1 MMRIRSSALVWV
13 VMLAI
18 VALFTASLVAAYQ
31 ISGGGAVTGANKPA
45 IPPDYLV
52 LDSADLVIEGCIA
65 PLPSGEQE
73 VRLKLHNTALSA
85 LRDIKMEVLLGGKP
99 PKAPASPI
107 QIRRFPR
114 RQQPEVRL
122 LFDKTN
128 NPELTV
134 RVRYQWGLMGSGAG
148 AAEGSKRLMP
158 CAANPSL

>member
-1 MMRIRSSALVWV
+1 MRSGVWIWV
-13 VMLAI
+13 GMLLI

-31 ISGGGAVTGANKPA
+31 ISGGGAITGANKPA

-65 PLPSGEQE
+65 DLPSGEQE
-73 VRLKLHNTALSA
+73 VRLKLYNTALTA
-85 LRDIKMEVLLGGKP
+85 LRDIKMEVLLDGKP

-114 RQQPEVRL
+114 KQQPEVRL
-122 LFDKTN
+122 LFDKADT
-128 NPELTV
+128 PELTV

-148 AAEGSKRLMP
+148 AVEGRKQLGR
-158 CAANPSL
+158 CE

>member
-1 MMRIRSSALVWV
+1 MRAGIWIWVGMLV
-13 VMLAI
+13 I

-52 LDSADLVIEGCIA
+52 LDSADLTIEGCIA
-65 PLPSGEQE
+65 DLPSGEQE
-73 VRLKLHNTALSA
+73 VRLKLYNTALTA
-85 LRDIKMEVLLGGKP
+85 LRDIKMEVLLHGKP

-114 RQQPEVRL
+114 KQQPEVRL
-122 LFDKTN
+122 LFDKTDM
-128 NPELTV
+128 PELTV

-148 AAEGSKRLMP
+148 AAEGRKLLKP
-158 CAANPSL
+158 CAKQS